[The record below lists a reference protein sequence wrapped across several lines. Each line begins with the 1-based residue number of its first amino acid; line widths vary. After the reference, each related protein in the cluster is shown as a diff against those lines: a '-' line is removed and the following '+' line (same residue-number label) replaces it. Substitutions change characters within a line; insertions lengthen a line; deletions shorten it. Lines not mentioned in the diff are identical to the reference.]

1 MAVNPAAG
9 GDSAVT
15 IEEIKALLAVLNFP
29 ERRLTDQTAIC
40 VLALAD
46 HSPRAGLL
54 PGHRSLSAGARIH
67 DILNFVRRDLGRP
80 VAENTRESYR
90 KDSLRPLMDAR
101 LITRHQLSTNDPNT
115 FYCLHQDFADLL
127 VETNAERRS
136 QLIERLRLP
145 ALVSHYPRRRTLDE
159 DIVVRLNGETFTL
172 SRGVHNLLEQAV
184 VEVFGPKFLDTP
196 EVVYLGD
203 TAPRQGFQNRALMR
217 RLNLPI
223 DITAS
228 LPDVILYS
236 AAQRHLVIVEAVISG
251 GAIDSTRLNQLRQF
265 SSGAAALDNRISYV
279 SAFPS
284 RSVLRRF
291 IEIIGWGTKL
301 WIEAEPDCLIDFQT
315 GL

>member
-9 GDSAVT
+9 GDSIVT
-15 IEEIKALLAVLNFP
+15 LEEIKALLAALNFP
-29 ERRLTDQTAIC
+29 ERHRTDQTAIC

-54 PGHRSLSAGARIH
+54 PGHHSLSEGARIH
-67 DILNFVRRDLGRP
+67 DILNFVRRELGRP

-101 LITRHQLSTNDPNT
+101 LISRHQLSTNDPNT
-115 FYCLHQDFADLL
+115 FYRLHQDFAAML
-127 VETNAERRS
+127 VETDPDRRS
-136 QLIERLRLP
+136 ELIERLRLP
-145 ALVSHYPRRRTLDE
+145 VAAGHRPRKSTVNE
-159 DIVVRLNGETFTL
+159 DILVRLNSETFVL
-172 SRGVHNLLEQAV
+172 SRGAHNLLEKAV

-203 TAPRQGFQNRALMR
+203 TAPRYGFQNRALMR

-236 AAQRHLVIVEAVISG
+236 ATQRHLVIVEAVISG
-251 GAIDSTRLNQLRQF
+251 GAIDSTRLSQLRQF
-265 SSGAAALDNRISYV
+265 SSGAATLDNRISYV
-279 SAFPS
+279 SAFLS

-291 IEIIGWGTKL
+291 IEIIAWGTKL
-301 WIEAEPDCLIDFQT
+301 WIEAEPDHLIDFHI
-315 GL
+315 GP